1 MTSLIRIPFAD
12 SGDKAVVPE
21 NDAGGGVNM
30 TQGYGQAYSLDPAT
44 DPSAKRIER
53 DLMNGLF
60 YMITKAIQE
69 LQINGIAP
77 YISSADNGGSAFAYG
92 LGAVVLYNGIA
103 YQSLKS
109 SNTDLPTVATS
120 WAQVMNKET
129 TTGRLLSI
137 QTFTASGTYTPTPGT
152 KRVRVKIWGGGGSGR
167 GIAAQGGATSGAGGG
182 YVEGIYTLPAGSS
195 FPIVV
200 GKGGEAI
207 PAGNGSDGKGG
218 GDSSFA
224 ALNVSATGGGGGS
237 TGNPK
242 GGVGKSPAEGL
253 IISVSG
259 QGGQGG
265 SGTNLGGVG
274 GGAYASFGGLPHVGT
289 AGDAGGYPGG
299 GGAGASYDSTPQ
311 ASGAGSA
318 GMVIIEELS

>member
-92 LGAVVLYNGIA
+92 LGAVVLYNGVA

-109 SNTDLPTVATS
+109 SNIDLPTVATS

-129 TTGRLLSI
+129 TTGRLLNV

-152 KRVRVKIWGGGGSGR
+152 KRVRVKIWGGGGGGENAPVTAGASG
-167 GIAAQGGATSGAGGG
+167 GCAGGYSEGLFDIDSNKTISVTIGSGGSKVEAGTTASGGKGGGSSFGTLISATGGSGGGTPPAGGTGSGGNIINITGGVSQGGLYYGQDKFIGGAGGSAFSSTGGNGHFGSAGDTGGFPGSGGAGGNGNNASGSGAGG
-182 YVEGIYTLPAGSS
+182 
-195 FPIVV
+195 
-200 GKGGEAI
+200 
-207 PAGNGSDGKGG
+207 
-218 GDSSFA
+218 FA
-224 ALNVSATGGGGGS
+224 
-237 TGNPK
+237 
-242 GGVGKSPAEGL
+242 
-253 IISVSG
+253 
-259 QGGQGG
+259 
-265 SGTNLGGVG
+265 
-274 GGAYASFGGLPHVGT
+274 Y
-289 AGDAGGYPGG
+289 
-299 GGAGASYDSTPQ
+299 
-311 ASGAGSA
+311 
-318 GMVIIEELS
+318 IEEFS